1 MCKKIFYKLGRK
13 KWKKRK
19 TWNSW
24 LMVYRRQVWKTD
36 EKRQSEMTKHDKTK
50 DDRRQVLKKDDTMM
64 AGKKDK
70 RFVGF

>member
-1 MCKKIFYKLGRK
+1 MCKKIFYKLGTK

-36 EKRQSEMTKHDKTK
+36 EKRQNEMMKRDKTK
-50 DDRRQVLKKDDTMM
+50 DDRRQALKKDDTMM

>member
-1 MCKKIFYKLGRK
+1 MGRK

-36 EKRQSEMTKHDKTK
+36 EKRQNEMMKRDKTK
-50 DDRRQVLKKDDTMM
+50 DDRRQALKKDDTMM